1 MACGKKACS
10 TKKEKCNK
18 TNTVSKQNDAKSMI
32 SVEDELKSLKVGET
46 KVFNKIDNKT
56 EHGFEKGYQRL
67 TRTKNGYVYS
77 YSYESEEN
85 LEEPE
90 EE

>member
-1 MACGKKACS
+1 MSCGKKACLS
-10 TKKEKCNK
+10 KKEKNNK
-18 TNTVSKQNDAKSMI
+18 TNTVSKKNDARSMI
-32 SVEDELKSLKVGET
+32 SVKDELKSLKVGET

-67 TRTKNGYVYS
+67 TRTQNGYVYS

-85 LEEPE
+85 LEESE

>member
-1 MACGKKACS
+1 MPCKKKVCS
-10 TKKEKCNK
+10 SKKEMSNK
-18 TNTVSKQNDAKSMI
+18 TNTVSNKNDARSMI